1 MIIFSFLKKLK
12 TIIINNYI
20 LSVNL
25 YIGNPKYDEQCMDTG
40 ATINAGNFQYYL
52 WVISQYPEMGD
63 EYLQCSKYTL
73 LLYRLRID
81 YA

>member
-1 MIIFSFLKKLK
+1 MSSQVFMIIFSFLKKLK

-40 ATINAGNFQYYL
+40 ATINAGNF
-52 WVISQYPEMGD
+52 
-63 EYLQCSKYTL
+63 
-73 LLYRLRID
+73 
-81 YA
+81 